1 MTSPYRALCAELL
14 VALKSW
20 SPHGGGPL
28 ECWEDREEE
37 AALIARTEALL
48 TQPEPEPVVLTRPD
62 CFDFAMDFLGGKEEA
77 EVRNYIE
84 RLESTARAAL
94 AHRAVPTND
103 ELLQLAREW
112 NSGHESIDFDCIADY
127 AREVL
132 ARCGR
137 STFHSTDA

>member
-37 AALIARTEALL
+37 AVLIARAEALL
-48 TQPEPEPVVLTRPD
+48 DQSDPE
-62 CFDFAMDFLGGKEEA
+62 G
-77 EVRNYIE
+77 
-84 RLESTARAAL
+84 
-94 AHRAVPTND
+94 PTDD

-137 STFHSTDA
+137 STFHSTEA

>member
-37 AALIARTEALL
+37 AVLIARAEALL
-48 TQPEPEPVVLTRPD
+48 AQSEP
-62 CFDFAMDFLGGKEEA
+62 
-77 EVRNYIE
+77 
-84 RLESTARAAL
+84 AA
-94 AHRAVPTND
+94 PTD
-103 ELLQLAREW
+103 DALLQLAREW
-112 NSGHESIDFDCIADY
+112 NSGYESIDFDCIADY

-132 ARCGR
+132 ARYSR
-137 STFHSTDA
+137 STFHSTEA